1 MTSFSQYGSPFA
13 DLELSSCQSKAPNT
27 CCLRDQEDEEAQFEV
42 SPDHQTVRIE
52 YDSGAFALINQD
64 FQIIR
69 SNCYMMWFRDR
80 FAVMHIID

>member
-1 MTSFSQYGSPFA
+1 MTHFSPNGSPFA
-13 DLELSSCQSKAPNT
+13 DLALSSCQSKTPGK
-27 CCLRDQEDEEAQFEV
+27 CCLRDQEEQEAQFEV
-42 SPDHQTVRIE
+42 SPDRQTVRIK

-69 SNCYMMWFRDR
+69 SDCCMMWFRDR